1 MANKEFKISILLSAT
16 SKKLTEGLRK
26 SSKAFA
32 NASKSAAKLGNTL
45 KTKLGR
51 GMTAATTGM
60 RKFTAG
66 LRSEISSVVPMRVGF
81 LALGG
86 AIVNASMKFNK
97 LMANVATLIPKN
109 QPRVLELKEG
119 VQEMAMEIGKSTE
132 DLSSGLYQVISAF
145 GDSSEAMAQLEIN
158 AKAATAGMATTTEA
172 INHTSAVT
180 KGYGNTSA
188 EAMKKAAD
196 LAFLTVKLGQ
206 TTFPELAA
214 SIGRTIPFAA
224 KLKVSQEELFATFA
238 TLTGVT
244 GNASEVS
251 TQMAAVLKAMLKP
264 TTGMKKA
271 VKALGY
277 ESAAAMV
284 KEKGMTEALR
294 LLMEQTG
301 GTETEVAKLFGRAEA
316 LTAVFALTGESTK
329 DLDKKFAA
337 MKESTGAMNIAFEEV
352 TGGVN
357 EAGHEWEKFKAT
369 LSVTAQAVGDIVLP
383 VLSKLLKLVGAL
395 AKGVKELFSAKTWKG
410 IGSSILAIPKLQKG
424 AAATAAVKGI
434 EAIPEA
440 ERTESQKAILK
451 RSKVAG
457 REALPELQA
466 ELKRLE
472 SRKFLEGIAGTGI
485 TSAIRRKELEEQ
497 IKVLGGETKSEI
509 TLKVLSDNK
518 VVVDK
523 MKDKKGKSN
532 IKVFTGGYLSSVAAR

>member
-1 MANKEFKISILLSAT
+1 MANKEFKISVLLSAT
-16 SKKLTEGLRK
+16 AKKLTEGLRQ

-45 KTKLGR
+45 NTKLGK
-51 GMTAATTGM
+51 GMTAATTSM
-60 RKFTAG
+60 RRFTKG
-66 LRSEISSVVPMRVGF
+66 LKSEISSVLPMRVGF

-86 AIVNASMKFNK
+86 AIVNTSMKFNK

-109 QPRVLELKEG
+109 QSRILELKEG
-119 VQEMAMEIGKSTE
+119 VQEMAMDIGKSTE
-132 DLSSGLYQVISAF
+132 DLTGGLYQVVSAF
-145 GDSSEAMAQLEIN
+145 GDSSEALAQLEIN

-172 INHTSAVT
+172 INLTSAVT
-180 KGYGNTSA
+180 KGYGDTSA

-224 KLKVSQEELFATFA
+224 KLNVAQEELFATFA

-264 TTGMKKA
+264 TTGMKQA

-277 ESAAAMV
+277 ESATAMI
-284 KEKGMTEALR
+284 KEKGMTESLR

-301 GTETEVAKLFGRAEA
+301 GSEEAVAKLFGRAEA
-316 LTAVFALTGESTK
+316 LTAVFALTGKSSK
-329 DLDKKFAA
+329 DLEKKFSA
-337 MKESTGAMNIAFEEV
+337 MKESAGAMDTAFKEV

-357 EAGHEWEKFKAT
+357 EAGHEWDKFKAT
-369 LSVTAQAVGDIVLP
+369 LEVTAQTVGDVVLP
-383 VLSKLLKLVGAL
+383 ILSKLLKVVGAV
-395 AKGVKELFSAKTWKG
+395 AKGIKELFSAKTWKG
-410 IGSSILAIPKLQKG
+410 LGKSILATPELQKG
-424 AAATAAVKGI
+424 AFATTAIKGI

-440 ERTESQKAILK
+440 ERTKSQKETLK
-451 RSKVAG
+451 RARISG

-472 SRKFLEGIAGTGI
+472 SRKFLEGMAGLGATNLV
-485 TSAIRRKELEEQ
+485 RRQQLEEQ
-497 IKVLGGETKSEI
+497 IKTLESKSEI
-509 TLKVLSDNK
+509 TLKVLSADNK
-518 VVVDK
+518 IVVDK

-532 IKVFTGGYLSSVAAR
+532 IKVFTGGYLSSVTR